1 MVTLL
6 SIPSRLPGPTLTEK
20 LCPFFDS
27 STLLHR
33 SVSLLSMAP
42 RRACRLS
49 GETFFIIHLDLCT
62 VIPGLVTVV
71 PPVLIVVVSV
81 PRLTRLS
88 IGIMFIICLELA
100 LVTSAPNIRR
110 LLKFSPAVVLILQLL
125 LTRLPE
131 RVHLHAPNG
140 TFVRLSRIAVG
151 AELVFPL
158 RPPPFTLTYLKMHP
172 RWPVKGSLLR
182 DESFRIKPHPANRVD
197 RLVTAYLETLVKHSR
212 ACITP

>member
-1 MVTLL
+1 ML
-6 SIPSRLPGPTLTEK
+6 IEK
-20 LCPFFDS
+20 LCPLFDS
-27 STLLHR
+27 RTLLHR
-33 SVSLLSMAP
+33 SVSLLSIAP

-49 GETFFIIHLDLCT
+49 GETLLIMQLDLCT

-88 IGIMFIICLELA
+88 IGIMLIMCLELA

-110 LLKFSPAVVLILQLL
+110 LLKLSPAVVLILQLL

-131 RVHLHAPNG
+131 RVHLQAPNG
-140 TFVRLSRIAVG
+140 ILVPLNRMAVG

-158 RPPPFTLTYLKMHP
+158 RPPPVTLFTTS
-172 RWPVKGSLLR
+172 SLC
-182 DESFRIKPHPANRVD
+182 
-197 RLVTAYLETLVKHSR
+197 
-212 ACITP
+212 ACRGALDMKRGPC